1 MAGRLIYLPR
11 MSQHILVVDDEPPI
25 RDLLE
30 TYFEKRGY
38 QVTTAD
44 SAEQA
49 REGARMPSVD
59 LVILDVAL
67 GDEDGMELLAEFKVI
82 RPNLP
87 IIILTAMG
95 FDDNLVQEAL
105 DKGAS
110 GYLSKTLPLEQLFL
124 DVQRVLPSADEDAAG
139 ERF

>member
-1 MAGRLIYLPR
+1 
-11 MSQHILVVDDEPPI
+11 MSQHILVVDDEASI
-25 RDLLE
+25 RDLLK

-38 QVTTAD
+38 QVTIAG
-44 SAEQA
+44 SAEEA
-49 REGARMPSVD
+49 RAGASVPTVD

-67 GDEDGMELLAEFKVI
+67 GDEDGMELLGEFKY
-82 RPNLP
+82 RWPDLP

-95 FDDNLVQEAL
+95 FDDGLVQEAL

-124 DVQRVLPSADEDAAG
+124 DVQRVLPREEEGRADE
-139 ERF
+139 RF